1 MKTKY
6 VRQIII
12 IAIVDVL
19 ASLFYLD
26 VPIEGFRIT
35 FAVVFYP
42 LLLNMYHEVNPI
54 VALGFAGTAEI
65 LSRSWLLSLIT
76 GDFTLALMTSYQE
89 IPFYFMYGLVF
100 YILYSK
106 EKGSVSVIRSFF
118 IFFLCDFTGNLSEF
132 ILRVFTLPGTQKPE
146 TVKFIVVA
154 ALIRAAIAVIVIRIL
169 RHFEI
174 IAVREE
180 HEDGNK
186 NLMSIATDLKAETYF
201 LDMNLSY
208 IENVMNDAYNLY
220 GQISKSDIDKSL
232 KKLSLSIA
240 KDVHEIKKDYLRVIR
255 GIDEIMD
262 RKLKTKKMKM
272 KDVFDILREST
283 ERILKHTDRD
293 IDILFEI
300 EDNYLIEE
308 HFSFMSVFRNLI
320 NNAIEAVEKKD
331 GKGFVEVRQFSE
343 EGNDVFTIKDNGE
356 GIKEKNL
363 DYIFTPR
370 FSTKFNENTGSI
382 SRGIGLTLVKSVVEN
397 KFGGEISVES
407 EYGSGTVFKIT
418 IPKGKLGGGH
428 A

>member
-1 MKTKY
+1 MKIKY
-6 VRQIII
+6 IRQIAV

-26 VPIEGFRIT
+26 VPIEGFRLT

-54 VALGFAGTAEI
+54 IALVFAGIAEI
-65 LSRSWLLSLIT
+65 LSRSWLLAMLT
-76 GDFTLALMTSYQE
+76 GDFTAALMSSYQE

-100 YILYSK
+100 YLLYTKSQ
-106 EKGSVSVIRSFF
+106 VRITALRSFF
-118 IFFLCDFTGNLSEF
+118 IFFLCDFTGNLFEF
-132 ILRVFTLPGTQKPE
+132 ITRVFTLPGTQKPE
-146 TVKFIVVA
+146 TVQYIVIA

-169 RHFEI
+169 RHFELL
-174 IAVREE
+174 AVREE
-180 HEDGNK
+180 HEDSNK

-208 IENVMNDAYNLY
+208 IENVMNDAYTLY
-220 GQISKSDIDKSL
+220 GEISSAEIDQSL

-240 KDVHEIKKDYLRVIR
+240 KDVHEIKKDYIRVIR

-262 RKLKTKKMKM
+262 RKLKTSKMKM

-283 ERILKHTDRD
+283 ERILKHTEKD
-293 IDILFEI
+293 IDIFFDI
-300 EDNYLIEE
+300 EDNYYIEE

-320 NNAIEAVEKKD
+320 NNAIEAVEKKE
-331 GKGFVEVRQFSE
+331 GKGLVEVRQYSE
-343 EGNDVFTIKDNGE
+343 NGNDVFTVRDNGE

-363 DYIFTPR
+363 KYIFTPR

-397 KFGGEISVES
+397 KFGGEITVES
-407 EYGSGTVFKIT
+407 EYGAGTVFKIS
-418 IPKGKLGGGH
+418 IPKGNLGG
-428 A
+428 

>member
-1 MKTKY
+1 MKIKY
-6 VRQIII
+6 IRQIAI

-35 FAVVFYP
+35 FAVVVYP
-42 LLLNMYHEVNPI
+42 MLLNMYHEVNPI
-54 VALGFAGTAEI
+54 VALVFAGIVEI
-65 LSRSWLLSLIT
+65 LSRSWLLAMMT
-76 GDFTLALMTSYQE
+76 GDFTSALMSSYQE
-89 IPFYFMYGLVF
+89 IPFYFVYGLVF
-100 YILYSK
+100 YLFYTK
-106 EKGSVSVIRSFF
+106 RKGKIPMIRSFF

-146 TVKFIVVA
+146 TVKYIVVA
-154 ALIRAAIAVIVIRIL
+154 ALIRAAIAVIIIRIL
-169 RHFEI
+169 RQFEI
-174 IAVREE
+174 LVVREE
-180 HEDGNK
+180 HEDSNK

-201 LDMNLSY
+201 LDMNLNY
-208 IENVMNDAYNLY
+208 IENVMNDAYTLY
-220 GQISKSDIDKSL
+220 GEISKADIDQSL

-240 KDVHEIKKDYLRVIR
+240 KDVHEIKKDYLRVMR

-262 RKLKTKKMKM
+262 RKLRTRKMRM

-283 ERILKHTDRD
+283 ERILKHTERD
-293 IDILFEI
+293 IDIIFDI
-300 EDNYLIEE
+300 EDNYFIEE

-331 GKGFVEVRQFSE
+331 EKGVVEVRQFSDE
-343 EGNDVFTIKDNGE
+343 ENDVFIIMDNGV

-363 DYIFTPR
+363 EYIFTPR

-407 EYGSGTVFKIT
+407 EYGVGTVFKIS
-418 IPKGKLGGGH
+418 IPKGNLGG
-428 A
+428 